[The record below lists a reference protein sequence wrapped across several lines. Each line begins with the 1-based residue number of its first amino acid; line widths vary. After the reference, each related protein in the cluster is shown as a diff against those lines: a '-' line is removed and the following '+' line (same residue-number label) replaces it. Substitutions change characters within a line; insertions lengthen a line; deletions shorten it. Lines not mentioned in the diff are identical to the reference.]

1 MARTWNPA
9 LLYRWF
15 RQRLAAH
22 ATVRAAMLWLTGRPS
37 RPFARDLMGR
47 RLSSGEIGR
56 LGEWIA
62 LRWLRAEG
70 RKVLARNFKAVTR
83 GEVDII
89 ARHGAVLTFVEVKT
103 RTRVDWQRP
112 ADAVGP
118 EKQQLIIRGAQGWLK
133 ELHPLEVPFRFDV
146 VEVVLQ
152 EGQPPQVGVIEDAFQ
167 MPDNHVAGR

>member
-1 MARTWNPA
+1 M
-9 LLYRWF
+9 
-15 RQRLAAH
+15 
-22 ATVRAAMLWLTGRPS
+22 
-37 RPFARDLMGR
+37 
-47 RLSSGEIGR
+47 
-56 LGEWIA
+56 GEWIA
-62 LRWLRAEG
+62 LRWLRGEG

-152 EGQPPQVGVIEDAFQ
+152 EGQLPQVGVIEDAFQ
-167 MPDNHVAGR
+167 MPDNHMAGR